1 MIFLVRVCAAAYLS
15 DWSLG
20 DTLWCGLSVFP
31 DVNDVEVVGGGGGG
45 GEGESKGALCDAY
58 QHRHPSI
65 GISGHTSYRPTA
77 FSLKI

>member
-45 GEGESKGALCDAY
+45 GGRGEQGGTL
-58 QHRHPSI
+58 
-65 GISGHTSYRPTA
+65 
-77 FSLKI
+77 